1 MFARRE
7 STFVAPMIFVGLLL
21 LLTAGCGSGD
31 GQTESPATAISGG
44 GGETGTAGATP
55 GTTSSLDPPITPI
68 EPPRVPQEDLFPKV
82 VFKTSEGVIKVR
94 LNREKARATVD
105 NFLQNYV
112 DREYYDNTIF
122 HHVDKDFM
130 ALGGAFS
137 PDLEAKAKRAEIYSE
152 AHNGLKNHR
161 GTIAMARDP
170 AFAHTATNQF
180 FFNLVDNPDLDHIGR
195 ENSKEYG
202 YCVFGEI
209 VEGAEVL
216 DKIAEVE
223 VEDRDGFGAL
233 PVRTVLIESVR
244 RLR

>member
-7 STFVAPMIFVGLLL
+7 STFVAWMFIGLLL
-21 LLTAGCGSGD
+21 FLTAGCGSGD
-31 GQTESPATAISGG
+31 GQTEAPSTALSAS

-55 GTTSSLDPPITPI
+55 STTPASGTAITPT
-68 EPPRVPQEDLFPKV
+68 EPRQVPQEDLYPEV

-94 LNREKARATVD
+94 LNRDKARATVD

-122 HHVDKDFM
+122 HYVDKDFM
-130 ALGGAFS
+130 VLGGAFS

-170 AFAHTATNQF
+170 AFAHSATNQF
-180 FFNLVDNPDLDHIGR
+180 FFNLVDNPKLDHIGR
-195 ENSKEYG
+195 ENSEEYG

-209 VEGAEVL
+209 VEGAKVL

-223 VEDRDGFGAL
+223 VEDRDGFVAL